1 MTVNKMEHKVRERKR
16 ITLSTD
22 AELVESFAN
31 G

>member
-1 MTVNKMEHKVRERKR
+1 MKVKKMEYKARERKR